1 MDRIW
6 VPSLEDKYYMQIQK
20 KKDKYKLKVVH
31 KSKLFRWRIGEKN
44 EKSCISR
51 QLIWQ

>member
-20 KKDKYKLKVVH
+20 KKKKININLK
-31 KSKLFRWRIGEKN
+31 
-44 EKSCISR
+44 
-51 QLIWQ
+51 